1 MQKKIWRWGLVVTML
16 MAMMLLAGCQHD
28 PVTNTTA
35 HDAEPV
41 KAATAPPAEEP
52 VKNGVS
58 VLMYHMIAD
67 LANNDAVLAPDHFR
81 AQMQFLKDN
90 GYHPISLQQL
100 DEYIRHGTPLPEKP
114 VCITFDDGYLDNY
127 EIVYPLMKEFGFPW
141 TIFVVTNDVGKSGR
155 VTWEQLKEMHA
166 AGVTVANHTFSHPQ
180 TTYLPAK
187 TQREEVTLSQQALA
201 EHLGIENTY
210 FCYPYG
216 LYNNTL
222 LGILQE
228 NGITLAV
235 TMDPGRVHVG
245 DDPLTVRRIWIGNRV
260 DLEHFEERLTTDQYR
275 SL

>member
-1 MQKKIWRWGLVVTML
+1 MQKKVWRWGLVVTML
-16 MAMMLLAGCQHD
+16 MAMMLLAGCQND
-28 PVTNTTA
+28 PVTKTAA

-41 KAATAPPAEEP
+41 ATAATPSAEEP

-67 LANNDAVLAPDHFR
+67 IADNDAVLAPDHFR

-90 GYHPISLQQL
+90 GYHPITLQQL
-100 DEYIRHGTPLPEKP
+100 DEYIRNGTPLPEKP
-114 VCITFDDGYLDNY
+114 VCITFDDGYADNY
-127 EIVYPLMKEFGFPW
+127 EIVYPIMKKFGFPW
-141 TIFVVTNDVGKSGR
+141 TIFVITNDVGKSGR
-155 VTWEQLKEMHA
+155 VTWEQLKEMQA
-166 AGVTVANHTFSHPQ
+166 SGVTVANHTFSHPQ
-180 TTYLPAK
+180 MTYIPAK
-187 TQREEVTLSQQALA
+187 TQREEVELTQQALA

-216 LYNNTL
+216 LYNDTL
-222 LGILQE
+222 KGILRE

-235 TMDPGRVHVG
+235 TMDPGRTHVG

>member
-1 MQKKIWRWGLVVTML
+1 MQKKIWRWGLVLTML
-16 MAMMLLAGCQHD
+16 IAMMLLAGCQND
-28 PVTNTTA
+28 SVTQTAA

-41 KAATAPPAEEP
+41 KAATAPSAEEP

-67 LANNDAVLAPDHFR
+67 IADNDAVLAPDHFR

-90 GYHPISLQQL
+90 GYHPITLQQL
-100 DEYIRHGTPLPEKP
+100 DAYIRNGTPLPEKP
-114 VCITFDDGYLDNY
+114 VCITFDDGYADNY
-127 EIVYPLMKEFGFPW
+127 EIVYPIMKKFGFPW
-141 TIFVVTNDVGKSGR
+141 TIFVITNDVGKSGR
-155 VTWEQLKEMHA
+155 VTWKQLKEMQA
-166 AGVTVANHTFSHPQ
+166 SGVTVANHTFSHPQ
-180 TTYLPAK
+180 MTYIPAK
-187 TQREEVTLSQQALA
+187 TQREEVALTQQALA
-201 EHLGIENTY
+201 EHLGLENTY

-216 LYNNTL
+216 LYNDTL
-222 LGILQE
+222 KGILQE

>member
-100 DEYIRHGTPLPEKP
+100 DEYISHGTPLPEKP

-260 DLEHFEERLTTDQYR
+260 DLKHFEERLTTDQYR